1 MGRLRSLAGDTVIY
15 GLMTVFGRF
24 ITFMLTPIYT
34 NYLTKAQIGE
44 INNVFVY
51 FAFIVIFYS
60 FGMESSFF
68 RFFRAGDDENNHKV
82 FSHSFLS
89 MTLIGAVSTVIFVA
103 LAPIIGCDF
112 YSGSDATFLFV
123 LSAFIPLTDIIM
135 YIPYGML
142 RMTRHAKQFAVTKF
156 MIICLVFILNLLFV
170 TVMRTGIAGAIYAQL
185 LANLIGVAVLLPIIF
200 RNLRFTFDK
209 KLLKDMFVFGF
220 PTLPASLSQIILQVS
235 DRIVVKQL
243 CGAEILGLY
252 SVNYRLGI
260 PMMLFV
266 SLFEYA
272 WKPFYLSHYEDSD
285 AKQLF
290 SRIFTYFT
298 LTAGLVFIGSALFLS
313 DFVQLP
319 SIGGRVINPKY
330 YEGMTIIPVVLFA
343 YYFNGV
349 YNQFAAGIQIT
360 KTTKYLP
367 IPLVVAGIV
376 NIGLNY
382 WLIPIYGYTV
392 AAWTTLAGYFVAAA
406 VLYYYSQKVY
416 PLKYEWKRVIII
428 YIATAAA
435 YFVAVEFTEFKLSL
449 TNILIK
455 FAALGLFALIFK
467 VLGFFTADE
476 IKLLKRMV
484 RKRS

>member
-1 MGRLRSLAGDTVIY
+1 
-15 GLMTVFGRF
+15 
-24 ITFMLTPIYT
+24 MLTPIYT
-34 NYLTKAQIGE
+34 NYLTKAEIGE

-68 RFFRAGDDENNHKV
+68 RFFKKNDDANNHKV

-89 MTLIGAVSTVIFVA
+89 MTILGAVSTLLLLV
-103 LAPIIGCDF
+103 LAPSV
-112 YSGSDATFLFV
+112 SGTFFSGKDALLLFS

-142 RMTRHAKQFAVTKF
+142 RMTRHAKQFALTKF
-156 MIICLVFILNLLFV
+156 MIICLTFVLNLLFV
-170 TVMRTGIAGAIYAQL
+170 TVMNTGIAGVIYAQL
-185 LANLIGVAVLLPIIF
+185 AANVVGVLVLLPIII

-209 KLLKDMFVFGF
+209 KLLKEMFVFGF

-243 CGAEILGLY
+243 CGAEVLGLY

-330 YEGMTIIPVVLFA
+330 YEGMGIIPIVLFA
-343 YYFNGV
+343 YFFNGV

-382 WLIPIYGYTV
+382 LLIPIYGYV
-392 AAWTTLAGYFVAAA
+392 AAAWTTLAGYFVAAA

-416 PLKYEWKRVIII
+416 PLSYEWRRLGIIF
-428 YIATAAA
+428 IATALT
-435 YFVAVEFTEFKLSL
+435 YFIAMEFTEFTLSL
-449 TNILIK
+449 SNVLIK
-455 FAALGLFALIFK
+455 IATLGVFALIFK
-467 VLGFFTADE
+467 ILGFFNAEE
-476 IKLLKRMV
+476 IGMLKKMLR
-484 RKRS
+484 RKK